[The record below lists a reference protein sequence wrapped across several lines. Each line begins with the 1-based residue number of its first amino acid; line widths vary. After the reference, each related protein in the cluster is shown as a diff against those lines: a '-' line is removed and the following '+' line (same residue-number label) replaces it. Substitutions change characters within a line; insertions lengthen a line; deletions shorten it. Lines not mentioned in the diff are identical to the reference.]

1 MDWSDGY
8 LVELDYTSGYFRR
21 QSPAHLAIA
30 CALAGFVPV
39 DTIRPF
45 TCFELGSGH
54 GLTANVLAASNPQA
68 RFFTA
73 DFMPSHVAAARAL
86 AEAAQLGNVTHLENS
101 FAELAAGQVELPPL
115 DIVTMH
121 GVYSW
126 VAPETRRQIVE
137 FARRCLKPGG
147 MLYVSYNAMP
157 GWSAATPLQRL
168 VFEFAQARPGAPIA
182 QIEEAR
188 ALIER
193 MDAADAAYFRINEAT
208 VLQSRLASWA
218 TDRPAY
224 LAHEYLNR
232 SWQALY
238 HADVV
243 RDFAPAKLDYVASAE
258 LLMNLPDSS
267 LSPAQR
273 ELLAGVV
280 DPVLRETLRDYLHNA
295 AFRSDIFVRGARRLD
310 RIEAGRWRERVGI
323 ALTVPR
329 ASATLGQPAGDPPGP
344 AFALPMLDA
353 LAERPRTLAE
363 LGALPGQ
370 SPASV
375 FKLLAMLSWNDQGT
389 AYRVDGVDAGG
400 GTRDAARRL
409 NLAIARQSV
418 RDDRYQAL
426 ASPLLAAGAGASLLQ
441 RLVYLAL
448 QDEAG
453 PPSPAA
459 LSEWIW
465 QTLSEQG
472 PPIILDDK
480 EAGTREEAL
489 AEIGR
494 AVSAI
499 LEQRVPVWRQLQ
511 VLP

>member
-8 LVELDYTSGYFRR
+8 LVDLDYTSGYFRR
-21 QSPAHLAIA
+21 QSPAHLGIA

-39 DTIRPF
+39 DTTRPF

-86 AEAAQLGNVTHLENS
+86 AETAQLGNVTHLENS
-101 FAELAAGQVELPPL
+101 FAELAAGQVEVPPL

-126 VAPETRRQIVE
+126 VAPQTRRQIVE
-137 FARRCLKPGG
+137 FARRYLKPGG

-168 VFEFAQARPGAPIA
+168 VFEFAQARPGAPVA

-193 MDAADAAYFRINEAT
+193 MSAADAAYFRTNEAT
-208 VLQSRLASWA
+208 ILRSRLASWA
-218 TDRPAY
+218 TDKPAY

-258 LLMNLPDSS
+258 LLMNLPDST
-267 LSPAQR
+267 LPPAQR
-273 ELLAGVV
+273 ALLAGIS
-280 DPVLRETLRDYLHNA
+280 DPVLRQTLLDYLQNTG
-295 AFRSDIFVRGARRLD
+295 FRSDIFVRGARRLD
-310 RIEAGRWRERVGI
+310 RIGM

-329 ASATLGQPAGDPPGP
+329 TSATLGQPAGGPPGP

-353 LAERPRTLAE
+353 LADGPRTLAE
-363 LGALPGQ
+363 LGALPGRT
-370 SPASV
+370 PACV
-375 FKLLAMLSWNDQGT
+375 FNLLTMLSWHEQGA
-389 AYRVDGVDAGG
+389 AYRVDGADAGCDA
-400 GTRDAARRL
+400 RDAARRL

-418 RDDRYQAL
+418 LDDRYQAL
-426 ASPLLAAGAGASLLQ
+426 ASPLLAAGVGAGLLQ

-448 QDEAG
+448 QDQAG
-453 PPSPAA
+453 PPPLAA

-465 QTLSEQG
+465 QTLTEQG
-472 PPIILDDK
+472 PPIILNDK
-480 EAGTREEAL
+480 EPGSKEEAL
-489 AEIGR
+489 AEIGHT
-494 AVSAI
+494 VSAI
-499 LEQRVPVWRQLQ
+499 LEQRVPVWRRLQ
-511 VLP
+511 VL